1 MPAFFCLWTQRKNLK
16 TKQKERNMSNSSEI
30 LAILEYMEKEKQI
43 SRQDMIESIAAAI
56 RNAANKS
63 AHAGYDLKIE
73 INPRS
78 GALKSWALLTVTDS
92 VADPATQIHVDKAK
106 LFKAD
111 AVIGDVIE
119 REIDLSNLGRIA
131 AKNVYQTIIQKV
143 RQFEKERIYDDYKD
157 VVGDIVSGTVRR
169 REKGAFI
176 IDLGKAEAIMPKR
189 ECVAG
194 EDYAPGERVRCL
206 LLEIDNSPRGPE
218 IILSRA
224 SYKFVRKLFDVEV
237 SEIADGSVRIEAMAR
252 EPGYRTKI
260 AVASDDPRIDP
271 VGACVGAGG
280 SRVKSIVRELNGEKI
295 DVIKYSPDPKTLL
308 EECIKPA
315 VAKNVKVD
323 VANRL
328 ISFEVSE
335 KDLSVVI
342 GKRGSNAK
350 LTSRLLG
357 WKLDIA
363 KEVEAEVGVDEKVAQ
378 AADMLSASLNIDFI
392 KAASLVQ
399 RGFVS
404 PDAFEGVEAP
414 DLVDMG
420 IAPDDAEEIISAV
433 KKYQSQ

>member
-1 MPAFFCLWTQRKNLK
+1 
-16 TKQKERNMSNSSEI
+16 MSNSTEI

-43 SRQDMIESIAAAI
+43 SRADMIESIAAAI
-56 RNAANKS
+56 RNAAAKS
-63 AHAGYDLKIE
+63 AHAGYDLKID

-92 VADPATQIHVDKAK
+92 VADPATQIHIDKAK
-106 LFKAD
+106 VLKPD
-111 AVIGDVIE
+111 AQIGDVIE

-131 AKNVYQTIIQKV
+131 AKNVYQSIIQKV
-143 RQFEKERIYDDYKD
+143 RQFEKERIFDDYKD

-169 REKGAFI
+169 REKGAFVV
-176 IDLGKAEAIMPKR
+176 DLGKAEAIMPKR

-194 EDYAPGERVRCL
+194 EDYAPGERIRCL

-224 SYKFVRKLFDVEV
+224 SFKFVRKLFDVEV
-237 SEIADGSVRIEAMAR
+237 SEIADGSVKIEAMAR

-260 AVASDDPRIDP
+260 AVSSADPRIDP

-315 VAKNVKVD
+315 VAKNVKIDNV
-323 VANRL
+323 NRL

-335 KDLSVVI
+335 ADLSIVI

-363 KEVEAEVGVDEKVAQ
+363 KELDGEIGVDEKIAQ
-378 AADMLSASLNIDFI
+378 AAGTLSNILPNLSAE
-392 KAASLVQ
+392 KAAILAQNGLVSAEV
-399 RGFVS
+399 F
-404 PDAFEGVEAP
+404 DGVEVHE
-414 DLVDMG
+414 LVEMG
-420 IAPDDAEEIISAV
+420 FDEAEAQSIITAV
-433 KKYQSQ
+433 KEYNAQ

>member
-1 MPAFFCLWTQRKNLK
+1 
-16 TKQKERNMSNSSEI
+16 MSNSSEI

-43 SRQDMIESIAAAI
+43 SRLDMIESIAAAI
-56 RNAANKS
+56 RNAATKS
-63 AHAGYDLKIE
+63 AHAGYDLKID

-92 VADPATQIHVDKAK
+92 VADPATQIHIDKAR
-106 LFKAD
+106 LVKAD
-111 AVIGDVIE
+111 AQIGDIIE

-131 AKNVYQTIIQKV
+131 AKNVYQSIIQKV
-143 RQFEKERIYDDYKD
+143 RQFEKERIFDDYKD

-176 IDLGKAEAIMPKR
+176 VDLGKAEAIMPKR

-194 EDYAPGERVRCL
+194 EDYAPGERIRCL

-224 SYKFVRKLFDVEV
+224 SFKFVRKLFDVEV
-237 SEIADGSVRIEAMAR
+237 SEIADGSVKIEAMAR

-260 AVASDDPRIDP
+260 AVSSDDPRIDP

-315 VAKNVKVD
+315 IAKNVKID
-323 VANRL
+323 NLNRL

-335 KDLSVVI
+335 ADLSIVI

-363 KEVEAEVGVDEKVAQ
+363 KESDGEIGVDEKIAQ
-378 AADMLSASLNIDFI
+378 AAGSLANFLPNLTAQ
-392 KAASLVQ
+392 KAAILAQNGLV
-399 RGFVS
+399 S
-404 PDAFEGVEAP
+404 ADAFEGVEAHE
-414 DLVDMG
+414 LVEMG
-420 IAPDDAEEIISAV
+420 FSEDEAQSIISTV
-433 KKYQSQ
+433 KEYNAQ

>member
-1 MPAFFCLWTQRKNLK
+1 
-16 TKQKERNMSNSSEI
+16 MSNSTEI

-43 SRQDMIESIAAAI
+43 SRADMIESIAAAI
-56 RNAANKS
+56 RNAAAKS
-63 AHAGYDLKIE
+63 AHAGYDLKID

-78 GALKSWALLTVTDS
+78 GALKSWALLSVTDS
-92 VADPATQIHVDKAK
+92 VADPATQIHIDKAK
-106 LFKAD
+106 VLKPD
-111 AVIGDVIE
+111 AQIGDVIE

-131 AKNVYQTIIQKV
+131 AKNVYQSIIQKV
-143 RQFEKERIYDDYKD
+143 RQFEKERIFDDYKD

-169 REKGAFI
+169 REKGAFVV
-176 IDLGKAEAIMPKR
+176 DLGKAEAIMPKR

-194 EDYAPGERVRCL
+194 EDYAPGERIRCL

-224 SYKFVRKLFDVEV
+224 SFKFVRKLFDVEV
-237 SEIADGSVRIEAMAR
+237 SEIADGSVKIEAMAR

-260 AVASDDPRIDP
+260 AVSSADPRIDP

-315 VAKNVKVD
+315 VAKNVKIDNV
-323 VANRL
+323 NRL

-335 KDLSVVI
+335 ADLSIVI

-363 KEVEAEVGVDEKVAQ
+363 KELDGEIGVDEKIAQ
-378 AADMLSASLNIDFI
+378 AAGTLSNILPNLSAE
-392 KAASLVQ
+392 KAAILAQNGLVSAEV
-399 RGFVS
+399 F
-404 PDAFEGVEAP
+404 DGVEVHE
-414 DLVDMG
+414 LVEMG
-420 IAPDDAEEIISAV
+420 FDEAEAQSIITAV
-433 KKYQSQ
+433 KEYNAQ

>member
-1 MPAFFCLWTQRKNLK
+1 
-16 TKQKERNMSNSSEI
+16 MSNSSEI

-56 RNAANKS
+56 RNAATKS

-78 GALKSWALLTVTDS
+78 GALKSWALLTVSDS
-92 VADPATQIHVDKAK
+92 VADPATQIHIDKAK
-106 LFKAD
+106 ILKPD

-119 REIDLSNLGRIA
+119 RELDLSNLGRIA

-143 RQFEKERIYDDYKD
+143 RQFEKERIYDDYKN

-176 IDLGKAEAIMPKR
+176 VDLGKAEAIMPKR

-194 EDYAPGERVRCL
+194 EDYAPGERIRCL

-323 VANRL
+323 TANRL

-335 KDLSVVI
+335 ADLSVVI

-363 KEVEAEVGVDEKVAQ
+363 KEINVEVGVDEKVAQ
-378 AADMLSASLNIDFI
+378 AADMLAATLNIDFI
-392 KAASLVQ
+392 KAANLVQ
-399 RGFVS
+399 RGFIS
-404 PDAFEGVEAP
+404 PDAFEGVEAQ
-414 DLVDMG
+414 DLIDMG
-420 IAPDDAEEIISAV
+420 FSAEDASVIINAV
-433 KKYQSQ
+433 KEYQA

>member
-1 MPAFFCLWTQRKNLK
+1 
-16 TKQKERNMSNSSEI
+16 
-30 LAILEYMEKEKQI
+30 
-43 SRQDMIESIAAAI
+43 
-56 RNAANKS
+56 
-63 AHAGYDLKIE
+63 
-73 INPRS
+73 
-78 GALKSWALLTVTDS
+78 
-92 VADPATQIHVDKAK
+92 
-106 LFKAD
+106 
-111 AVIGDVIE
+111 
-119 REIDLSNLGRIA
+119 LGRIA

-176 IDLGKAEAIMPKR
+176 VDLGKAEAIMPKR

-237 SEIADGSVRIEAMAR
+237 SEIADGTVRIEAMAR

-363 KEVEAEVGVDEKVAQ
+363 KEVEAPIGVDEKVAQ
-378 AADMLSASLNIDFI
+378 AADMLSASLDIDFN
-392 KAASLVQ
+392 KAAILVQ
-399 RGFVS
+399 NGFVS
-404 PDAFEGVEAP
+404 PDAFEGVDVS
-414 DLVDMG
+414 DLEDMG
-420 IAPDDAEEIISAV
+420 FSPEDAEAIINAV
-433 KKYQSQ
+433 RNINRNKNC

>member
-1 MPAFFCLWTQRKNLK
+1 
-16 TKQKERNMSNSSEI
+16 MSNSSEI

-43 SRQDMIESIAAAI
+43 PRQDMIESIAAAI
-56 RNAANKS
+56 RNAASKS
-63 AHAGYDLKIE
+63 THAGYDLKIE

-92 VADPATQIHVDKAK
+92 VADPATQIHIDKAK
-106 LFKAD
+106 LMKPNAQ
-111 AVIGDVIE
+111 IGDVIE
-119 REIDLSNLGRIA
+119 RELDLSNLGRIA
-131 AKNVYQTIIQKV
+131 AKNVYQSIIQKV

-157 VVGDIVSGTVRR
+157 VIGDIVSGTVRR

-189 ECVAG
+189 ECVMG
-194 EDYAPGERVRCL
+194 EDYAPGERIRCL

-224 SYKFVRKLFDVEV
+224 SYKFVRRLFDLEV
-237 SEIADGSVRIEAMAR
+237 SEIADHSVKIEAMAR

-260 AVASDDPRIDP
+260 AVSSEDPRIDP

-295 DVIKYSPDPKTLL
+295 DVIKFSPDPVTLL

-315 VAKNVKVD
+315 VAKNI
-323 VANRL
+323 RL
-328 ISFEVSE
+328 DNYNKIITFEVSE
-335 KDLSVVI
+335 ADLSIVI

-363 KEVEAEVGVDEKVAQ
+363 KESTGEIGLDEKVAQ
-378 AADMLSASLNIDFI
+378 AADSLSNILPHLSPEKAAILAQNGLVSAEAFEDVEAHELTDMGFDSDEADAII
-392 KAASLVQ
+392 KA
-399 RGFVS
+399 
-404 PDAFEGVEAP
+404 
-414 DLVDMG
+414 
-420 IAPDDAEEIISAV
+420 V
-433 KKYQSQ
+433 KEYQAQ

>member
-1 MPAFFCLWTQRKNLK
+1 
-16 TKQKERNMSNSSEI
+16 MSNSSEI